1 MKIIRKKYIDQNK
14 FNIEEYTLDPEMNL
28 YLKELRNRN
37 KSDLAETIMLLS
49 TSIMNLSILI
59 YFFFKFKF

>member
-14 FNIEEYTLDPEMNL
+14 LNIDDPEMYL